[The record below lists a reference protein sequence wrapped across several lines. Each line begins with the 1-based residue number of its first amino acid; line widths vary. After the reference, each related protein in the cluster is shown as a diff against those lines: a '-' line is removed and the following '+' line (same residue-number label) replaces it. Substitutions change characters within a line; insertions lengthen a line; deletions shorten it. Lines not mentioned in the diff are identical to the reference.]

1 MLLAEDFLVILEGAL
16 AEASTH
22 EVVVADARG
31 EAAANRGPRT
41 LTVFAAL
48 RGGGERE
55 VCQRCGRNATAAG
68 QGIKCVALSKDA
80 EGQNVTKEQNHQSAF
95 VSDQDVIWGG
105 HLYTHYRDKHALRTP
120 HSFLSFPHHQNHP
133 THQCNQMQK
142 AAMLMMQ
149 SC

>member
-48 RGGGERE
+48 RGGERYVKGVE
-55 VCQRCGRNATAAG
+55 GTPLQ
-68 QGIKCVALSKDA
+68 QGK
-80 EGQNVTKEQNHQSAF
+80 G
-95 VSDQDVIWGG
+95 
-105 HLYTHYRDKHALRTP
+105 
-120 HSFLSFPHHQNHP
+120 
-133 THQCNQMQK
+133 
-142 AAMLMMQ
+142 
-149 SC
+149 